1 MKLRVLGVI
10 AAAAVLAGCDDPLN
24 PTPQQSLPQ
33 QEALDSPEEIAVATN
48 AMYDAFQACDGGFCR
63 NLILFPDLYADN
75 LGFTGTYA
83 SDSEVARRDIRSSNT
98 ALPGLWGGAYDAV
111 NRANNVLAAV
121 EAVTT
126 LSDGEAAQFEGEAR
140 FVRALGY
147 MTLVNLFGGV
157 PIVTE
162 PTWEVTPDVNVARS
176 TAAEVWAFVES
187 DLNAAVGLL
196 PSTVAGGGR
205 DRATDDAARALLA
218 RAHLYQREWAEARDL
233 ADAVIS
239 NTGRFELLDSYADV
253 FRTEQTAEA
262 ILELP
267 FTINDPN
274 ALGFWFAPRGLGGR
288 RGVAPTTSL
297 RAALADP
304 LDERAA
310 LAVAFSGSTSF
321 GNKYEQIGGGDDD
334 VIVLRLAEM
343 YLIRAEAY
351 ARLGNLDEAIEDL
364 NTIRNRAGLPDLSTD
379 VDTQTEV
386 LLEVLAERRRELF
399 YEGHRFYD
407 LRRFGDVPEVAAML
421 ADLNLTGHRLLFPIP
436 QREIDANS
444 ALEQNPGY

>member
-33 QEALDSPEEIAVATN
+33 QEALDSPEEISVAAN

-75 LGFTGTYA
+75 LSFTGTYA
-83 SDSEVARRDIRSSNT
+83 SDSEVARRDIRASNT
-98 ALPGLWGGAYDAV
+98 ALPGLWGTAYDAV

-121 EAVTT
+121 AATPA
-126 LSDGEAAQFEGEAR
+126 LSDAEAARFEGEAR

-162 PTWEVTPDVNVARS
+162 PTWEVTEDVNVARS
-176 TAAEVWAFVES
+176 TAGEVWALIES
-187 DLNAAVGLL
+187 DLNSAVTLL
-196 PSTVAGGGR
+196 PSSLAGR
-205 DRATDDAARALLA
+205 DRATSDAARALLA
-218 RAHLYQREWAEARDL
+218 RAHLYQREWTQARAL
-233 ADAVIS
+233 ADTVIS
-239 NTGRFELLDSYADV
+239 NTGRFELLDDYADV

-267 FTINDPN
+267 FTINDSN

-288 RGVAPTTSL
+288 RGIAPTASL
-297 RAALADP
+297 RSSLGDP
-304 LDERAA
+304 QDERAA
-310 LAVAFSGSTSF
+310 LAAAFAGSTSY

-343 YLIRAEAY
+343 YLIRAEAN
-351 ARLGNLDEAIEDL
+351 ARLGNLDDAIEDV
-364 NTIRNRAGLPDLSTD
+364 NRIRDRAGVEDLPAE
-379 VDTQTEV
+379 VDEQAEV
-386 LLEVLAERRRELF
+386 LVAVLEERRRELF

-421 ADLNLTGHRLLFPIP
+421 VALNLTGDRLLFPLP
-436 QREIDANS
+436 QRELDANS
-444 ALEQNPGY
+444 ALTQNPGY